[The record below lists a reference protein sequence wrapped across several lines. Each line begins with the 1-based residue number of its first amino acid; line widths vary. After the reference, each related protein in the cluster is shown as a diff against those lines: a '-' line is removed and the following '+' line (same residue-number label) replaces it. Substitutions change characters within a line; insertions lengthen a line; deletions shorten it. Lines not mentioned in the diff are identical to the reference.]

1 MKCNLVKTLF
11 PIGFLLVFTVMSAQN
26 SSHKGL
32 SAGDLKK
39 IERAEKKIKKAEAIV
54 EKQEKYTSQVEALEN
69 SNSSRVGKIERL
81 MTKANGVVMQSS
93 SYYKE
98 GYGIK
103 YKAYKK
109 AFGRE
114 LKKGTLDGESLKL
127 KELAQKAYKTGRK
140 WRRKS
145 EGQKD
150 VNRGV
155 DYLYKANGIEDDAI
169 KSLIKALDG
178 MGDQHNNTIT
188 ENPEPVQDSVVAIQD
203 SMEVLTGPMV
213 EILEAD
219 SVASDEVVMV
229 NDSLATASMVS
240 DSIVTTSV
248 DTATIVVP
256 EINEEVVSEPE
267 LEIKEMNTYFSI
279 QFLAE
284 KQPVPKDK
292 IASLYGGTHEVL
304 KHEADGWYRYSFG
317 KFGSLEEAK
326 NELGKSGTKGYV
338 VAYHNNKRISTR
350 EAVELMAGE

>member
-1 MKCNLVKTLF
+1 MKYNLVKTLF

-26 SSHKGL
+26 TSHNGL

-39 IERAEKKIKKAEAIV
+39 IERAEKKIKKAESIV

-69 SNSSRVGKIERL
+69 NNSSRVGKIERL
-81 MTKANGVVMQSS
+81 KTKANGVVMQSS

-98 GYGIK
+98 GFGIK

-109 AFGRE
+109 AVGRE
-114 LKKGTLDGESLKL
+114 LKQGNLDGASLKL
-127 KELAQKAYKTGRK
+127 KELAHKAYKTGRK

-155 DYLYKANGIEDDAI
+155 DYLYKANGIEGDAI

-178 MGDQHNNTIT
+178 LGDQYNTIT
-188 ENPEPVQDSVVAIQD
+188 ENTEPVQDSVVAIQD
-203 SMEVLTGPMV
+203 SMEVLTAPMA
-213 EILEAD
+213 EIQEAD
-219 SVASDEVVMV
+219 SVASDEVVLV
-229 NDSLATASMVS
+229 NDSLTTASMVS
-240 DSIVTTSV
+240 DSIVTDSI
-248 DTATIVVP
+248 DAATIVVP

-267 LEIKEMNTYFSI
+267 LEVKEMSTYFSI

-284 KQPVPKDK
+284 KQPVPKEK
-292 IASLYGGTHEVL
+292 ITSLYGGTHEVI
-304 KHEADGWYRYSFG
+304 KHESDGWYRYSFG

-326 NELGKSGTKGYV
+326 SELGKSGTKGYV